1 MKDTD
6 LVVAEPVLPSP
17 VPETTLEE
25 FSVTELEERLEFLVW
40 CGNGRCGTQ

>member
-17 VPETTLEE
+17 LPEMTLEE

-40 CGNGRCGTQ
+40 CGNGSCANR